1 MVWWHVLLVTLESSI
16 NCAILAFYVVI
27 GPLNTLSCWEEKVC
41 LNFQCLSILLFCK
54 SLLSALSSCG
64 VGRCLLM
71 VVPDTIHLFISVKI
85 PNILYSAVDFVC
97 WEYSPFSFFNIRVCF
112 PLFCLICIFM
122 LRFSFC
128 PLSYG
133 ANPCSAFLMNPSYP
147 HCWLSDVLVFALG
160 LTVNIS
166 HKLETVSHAQQG
178 IFYCSP
184 FSLMSLSILTLCIL

>member
-1 MVWWHVLLVTLESSI
+1 MFIYSF
-16 NCAILAFYVVI
+16 ILQV
-27 GPLNTLSCWEEKVC
+27 
-41 LNFQCLSILLFCK
+41 
-54 SLLSALSSCG
+54 LLSALSSCD
-64 VGRCLLM
+64 VGRCQ
-71 VVPDTIHLFISVKI
+71 TLFISLFLLKFLI
-85 PNILYSAVDFVC
+85 YFILQLTLCVGNTALSA
-97 WEYSPFSFFNIRVCF
+97 FFNIRVCF

-166 HKLETVSHAQQG
+166 HKLGTVSHAQQG

-184 FSLMSLSILTLCIL
+184 SH